1 MTVLTR
7 EIINKNITYKDV
19 FNNSEYSFDELSKE
33 IDFFKNLFQKYGVD
47 EKTSKS
53 IVIGFPPGIQQTA
66 CIFACFEL
74 SIVVCIIDYGRPD
87 KFTQYQYMDPK
98 TELLLPIDF
107 FIVFDELDT
116 DKFNY
121 FKSVCN
127 TTIVVNQLSKKD
139 YSNNKTVYSTGK
151 TVLMRCTSSGTTGT
165 PKIVEHTHE
174 FMYHLSFRNSKFYDE
189 TVAVSHNLNHGSS
202 FATFFIPIMC
212 SMSVIKIVNFINQDI
227 NDQRNKDHLPEIDHI
242 MIPYSYQ
249 VLDFLKISSPITT
262 VYTLSSIPLYFLE
275 FYQNNKIKDIV
286 SFFGCNETSGPTLIN
301 RISSPE
307 FDSSRYF
314 SIDEFYF
321 IFLKGNK
328 LQVKLPYYKNKIIDT
343 KDVFRRENKNSF
355 TFLGRTDLI
364 KINGLAVSKLDYE
377 HFVGQENINNSN
389 VVFDVAEN
397 KIYLAIWQNCDDID
411 KKIKKINKKL
421 KKYSGDLHCIEK
433 YTVLDKSEFMTGIKI
448 DNELI
453 RHYFRKYVV

>member
-7 EIINKNITYKDV
+7 EIINKNITYKDI
-19 FNNSEYSFDELSKE
+19 FDDREYSFDDLSKK
-33 IDFFKNLFQKYGVD
+33 IDFFKNLFQEYGVD
-47 EKTSKS
+47 EKTTKS
-53 IVIGFPPGIQQTA
+53 IVIGFHPGIYQTA

-74 SIVVCIIDYGRPD
+74 SIAICIIDYGRSD
-87 KFTQYQYMDPK
+87 KFKQYQYMDPK

-107 FIVFDELDT
+107 FIVFDENDT

-121 FKSVCN
+121 FKNVCN

-139 YSNNKTVYSTGK
+139 YNNNKTVYSTGE

-165 PKIVEHTHE
+165 PKIIEHTHE
-174 FMYHLSFRNSKFYDE
+174 FISHLSVRNSKFYNG

-202 FATFFIPIMC
+202 FATFFIPAMN
-212 SMSVIKIVNFINQDI
+212 SALVNEILNFNQDI
-227 NDQRNKDHLPEIDHI
+227 SNIKVKNYLHKIDHV

-249 VLDFLKISSPITT
+249 VLDFLKISSANTT
-262 VYTLSSIPLYFLE
+262 VYTLGPIPLYFLE
-275 FYQNNKIKDIV
+275 FYQDNKIKDII

-301 RISSPE
+301 RISSLD
-307 FDSSRYF
+307 FDSSRYW
-314 SIDEFYF
+314 SIDDFYF
-321 IFLKGNK
+321 IFLRGNK

-343 KDVFRRENKNSF
+343 KDIFRNENKNLF
-355 TFLGRTDLI
+355 TFLGRADLM
-364 KINGLAVSKLDYE
+364 KINGLAVSISDYE
-377 HFVGQENINNSN
+377 QFATQEGIENS
-389 VVFDVAEN
+389 DIICDTTEN
-397 KIYLAIWQNCDDID
+397 KIYLAIWQPCDNLD

-421 KKYSGDLHCIEK
+421 KKYSGDLHFIEK
-433 YTVLDKSEFMTGIKI
+433 YTFLDKSEFMTGIKI